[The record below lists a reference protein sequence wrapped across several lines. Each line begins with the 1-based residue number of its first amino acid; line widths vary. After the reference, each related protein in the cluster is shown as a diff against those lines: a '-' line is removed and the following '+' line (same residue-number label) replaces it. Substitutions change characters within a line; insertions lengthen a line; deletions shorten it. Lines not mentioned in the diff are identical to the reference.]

1 MCVQT
6 NLYRG
11 VLVFSAVTTVV
22 RTDETSLHM
31 VGRDASNMFVRP
43 HSVAY
48 PTSKQEVSALVRD
61 ACRRGQPFVAR
72 GAGTG
77 LAGGAVPDE
86 DSLVI
91 SLMKMNAILE
101 VDPSQKTAW
110 VQPGVFNADLS
121 RHVARWGL
129 HFAPDPSSQQ
139 SCTIG
144 GNVANNS
151 GGPHCL
157 SQGVTSAHVLAI
169 EVVLPCGEI
178 VVLDQSDEQFD
189 LRGGFIGSEGM
200 FGIATAIK
208 VRLSQVAPSVATMVV
223 GFGYV
228 SDGAKAV
235 STIISSGIIPA
246 ALEMMDSAITA
257 AVESYVHAGFP
268 LDAAALLIVEVDGLP
283 HGVSADAADIEAIV
297 LSCGATSYQLAA
309 TDEERAVIWKGRKTA
324 FGAIARI
331 KPNYYLHDTVVPR
344 RKLAEVLAKV
354 AHIGAVESLQIMNV
368 FHAGDGNLHPII
380 LFDKSEPGI
389 MNRVHR
395 AGAEIV
401 RVSIEAGGVLSG
413 EHGIGIEKRDFMS
426 LMFTDNDLLFQ
437 QRLRSAFDPNGIAN
451 PHKVL
456 PRGAGCGD
464 SQHIPQGSW
473 V

>member
-1 MCVQT
+1 
-6 NLYRG
+6 
-11 VLVFSAVTTVV
+11 
-22 RTDETSLHM
+22 M

-43 HSVAY
+43 HSVAF
-48 PTSKQEVSALVRD
+48 PTSKEEVVALVRD
-61 ACRRGQPFVAR
+61 ACRQGQPFVAR

-77 LAGGAVPDE
+77 LAGGAVPE
-86 DSLVI
+86 EGSLVI
-91 SLMKMNAILE
+91 SLMKMNAVLT
-101 VDPSQKTAW
+101 VDPIERTAW
-110 VQPGVFNADLS
+110 VQPGVLNSDLS
-121 RHVARWGL
+121 RHVAPLGL

-178 VVLDQSDEQFD
+178 VVFDLADKQFD
-189 LRGGFIGSEGM
+189 LRGGFVGSEGM
-200 FGIATAIK
+200 FGIATAVK
-208 VRLSQVAPSVATMVV
+208 VRLTQIAPVVATMVV
-223 GFGYV
+223 GFGSV
-228 SDGAKAV
+228 SDGASAV
-235 STIISSGIIPA
+235 SAIISRGIIPA
-246 ALEMMDSAITA
+246 ALEMMDSAITQ

-268 LDAAALLIVEVDGLP
+268 LDAAALLIVEVDGLE
-283 HGVSADAADIEAIV
+283 HGVSADTADIEEIV
-297 LSCGATSYQLAA
+297 RLHGATSFRLAA
-309 TDEERAVIWKGRKTA
+309 TADERAVIWKGRKTA

-344 RKLAEVLAKV
+344 RKLAEVLEQV
-354 AHIGAVESLQIMNV
+354 ARVGDVESLQIMNV

-389 MNRVHR
+389 MTRVHR

-401 RVSIEAGGVLSG
+401 RISIEAGGVLSG
-413 EHGIGIEKRDFMS
+413 EHGIGIEKRDFMN
-426 LMFTDNDLLFQ
+426 LMFSDDDLLFQ
-437 QRLRSAFDPNGIAN
+437 QRLRSSFDPIGIAN

-464 SQHIPQGSW
+464 SHHIPLGSW